1 MSDEYNV
8 DRRVTLKWL
17 AGAMAMSGVP
27 VSGGYAAQTASPWA
41 NITPPKVTAPGYGT
55 DPTLLEPVIPW
66 PKTLTASQLET
77 AAALS
82 DTILPPEGKWPA
94 PSKVGVHHFI
104 DEWVSAPY
112 PDQQADRAVLLSGFA
127 WVEAQAKARHARPY
141 AKLDEAARAL
151 ILADAPKADPKGKA
165 FLDKMKFLVTGAYYT
180 SEEGVEELGYIG
192 NTPIE
197 GDYPGPTPEALAHL
211 DGVLAKLNLKR
222 T

>member
-27 VSGGYAAQTASPWA
+27 VSGGYAAQPSSPWT
-41 NITPPKVTAPGYGT
+41 NITPLPVTAPGYGT
-55 DPTLLEPVIPW
+55 DPTMLEPVVPW
-66 PKTLTASQLET
+66 PKTLTAAQLET

-112 PDQQADRAVLLSGFA
+112 LDQQADRRVILSGFA
-127 WVEAQAKARHARPY
+127 WVEAQAKARHARSY
-141 AKLDEAARAL
+141 SKLDEAARAL
-151 ILADAPKADPKGKA
+151 ILAEAPKADAQGRA

-180 SEEGVEELGYIG
+180 SEPGVEELGYVG

-222 T
+222 K